1 MQWLPFQLSLNLPR
15 VVDRFTLFVG
25 VGVGVVVGTERDT
38 FQNSNVSRSLRNF
51 SLFLVL
57 ELEISE

>member
-1 MQWLPFQLSLNLPR
+1 MQWLPFQLILILPR
-15 VVDRFTLFVG
+15 VVERFTLFVG
-25 VGVGVVVGTERDT
+25 VGVGTERDT

-57 ELEISE
+57 EISE